1 MASTLTRPT
10 PAPTPAPAGSPLPS
24 PPAEQA
30 PAVEKAAAEQPARE
44 IRLVPLLII
53 AAGALAIRLA
63 VPIPSGLDAKSWSL
77 LILFLAALAGL
88 ILQPAPMGVLFLS
101 AIAVAVL
108 TGVLTPAQALAGY
121 SNNILW
127 LIVVAFMFARAFVK
141 TGLGRRIALLTI
153 RQIGTSSLRLGYA
166 LSLTDLVLAPVTASN
181 TARTGAIVFPIA
193 VSLSRE
199 FGSTPGATASR
210 IGGFLLFTAYQAN
223 LVTSA
228 LFLTAMASNP
238 LAAEFAHQIAGV
250 RITWIGWLT
259 AAALPGLLSFLAVPY
274 LLYKL
279 FPPTIRQTPEARAY
293 AARELAKLGPSSR
306 QERLL
311 TVVFIGL
318 AIVWGTQQLHGVD
331 TTVSGLA
338 GLCTLLLAG
347 VLAWSDIVEETRAW
361 DTFVWWGA
369 MMSLATALNQSLVT
383 KWFAMLAGQALA
395 GWPALLALVALIVAY
410 TYIHYA
416 FAGQT
421 AHVVA
426 LYPAFLTVAVAAGAP
441 PLLSALLLGFFSN
454 LNSTLT
460 HYSDGAAPIYYGSG
474 YIDQGSWWRIG
485 FALSLV
491 HLVVWLGI
499 GLPWWKLLGIW

>member
-1 MASTLTRPT
+1 MATLT
-10 PAPTPAPAGSPLPS
+10 PAPPAASPVKE
-24 PPAEQA
+24 AHG
-30 PAVEKAAAEQPARE
+30 
-44 IRLVPLLII
+44 IRLVPFLGIC
-53 AAGALAIRLA
+53 AGALAVRFA
-63 VPIPSGLDAKSWSL
+63 VPVPAGLDARSWSL
-77 LILFLAALAGL
+77 LIVFLAALAGL
-88 ILQPAPMGVLFLS
+88 IAQPAPMGVLFLS
-101 AIAVAVL
+101 AITVAVL
-108 TGVLTPAQALAGY
+108 AGVLTPAQALAGY
-121 SNNILW
+121 SNTILW

-141 TGLGRRIALLTI
+141 TGLGRRIALLII

-199 FGSTPGATASR
+199 FGSNPGPTASR
-210 IGGFLLFTAYQAN
+210 IGSFLLFTAYQAN

-238 LAAEFAHQIAGV
+238 LAAEFASQIAGV
-250 RITWIGWLT
+250 RISWIGWL
-259 AAALPGLLSFLAVPY
+259 AASSLPGILSFLAVPY
-274 LLYKL
+274 LLYKM

-306 QERLL
+306 QEVLL
-311 TVVFIGL
+311 TGVFIGL
-318 AIVWGTQQLHGVD
+318 AVVWGTQQLHGID
-331 TTVSGLA
+331 TTVAGLA
-338 GLCTLLLAG
+338 GLCVLLLTG

-383 KWFAMLAGQALA
+383 KWFATLAGHALA
-395 GWPALLALVALIVAY
+395 GWPPLLALVALVVAY

-441 PLLSALLLGFFSN
+441 PLLSALLLCFFSN

-474 YIDQGSWWRIG
+474 YIDQRSWWRIG
-485 FALSLV
+485 FYLSIV
-491 HLVVWLGI
+491 HLVVWLGV
-499 GLPWWKLLGIW
+499 GLPWWRLLGIW